1 MSNVKVSEPEIELD
15 ESRLVLAKDPKT
27 APSILKDL
35 TKDPHWRVRQ
45 HVAMNPATPEGCLWD
60 LAYDN
65 VPCVSSEA
73 FKSIDAL
80 GLRAPGYK
88 VPILAQIHYAEKA
101 AQAQQKTLSSKAE
114 PER

>member
-1 MSNVKVSEPEIELD
+1 MSNVNIPEQDMELD
-15 ESRLVLAKDPKT
+15 ESRLALAKDPKT

-35 TKDPHWRVRQ
+35 TKDPDWRVRQ

-101 AQAQQKTLSSKAE
+101 AQAQQNTPSAKAG